1 MTSSD
6 LSSRVRKMKPLKGQ
20 NLASLLARFL
30 TSTPEQLS
38 SWKGTFTEVTTAKV
52 VEILRKG
59 GCVEEHTMNQ
69 VLFGSLQNAIYRT
82 PVRKDT
88 E

>member
-6 LSSRVRKMKPLKGQ
+6 LASKIRKMKPIKGQ
-20 NLASLLARFL
+20 TLAGWLTRFL
-30 TSTPEQLS
+30 TTTPDQLS
-38 SWKGTFTEVTTAKV
+38 GWKGTFTEVTTAKV
-52 VEILRKG
+52 VEILRKR

-69 VLFGSLQNAIYRT
+69 SRFGLLQNAIYRA
-82 PVRKDT
+82 PVKKDG